1 VIEQHLGLVLP
12 DKLGCLLRDL
22 AVWNL
27 DTKNDSRP
35 WLNSGIRMELSRI
48 GSDWV
53 HSISLRALPSESDE
67 KELMWSGRHSKRRDR
82 SRMST

>member
-1 VIEQHLGLVLP
+1 
-12 DKLGCLLRDL
+12 
-22 AVWNL
+22 
-27 DTKNDSRP
+27 
-35 WLNSGIRMELSRI
+35 LNSGIRMELSRI